1 MIDILKDNAQW
12 FIVISIITFIATL
25 LLVPAIII
33 RLPADYFSSTK
44 RQQFDNRHPAIKTLT
59 MIIKNVLG
67 AILLLAGFIMLFT
80 PGQGLI
86 TILAGMLIMNYPG
99 KFKLERWI
107 IIRFNLLKPINWYRK
122 KHQIEPLFIST
133 T

>member
-1 MIDILKDNAQW
+1 MIEILKDNAQW

-33 RLPADYFSSTK
+33 RLPANYFSSTK
-44 RQQFDNRHPAIKTLT
+44 RQQLDNRHPAIKTLT
-59 MIIKNVLG
+59 LIIQNILG

-122 KHQIEPLFIST
+122 KHHIEPLFIST